1 MFKKHQDL
9 TFPTREA
16 LANYLA
22 MTMRRNRPAAK
33 RYPNSTIE
41 EMKTKHFDIRNAIS
55 MNPDIFPSAPR
66 IINGNLIGE
75 TYILN
80 TKNLKTAL
88 RTVWDYEWQGT
99 ITRNR

>member
-55 MNPDIFPSAPR
+55 
-66 IINGNLIGE
+66 
-75 TYILN
+75 
-80 TKNLKTAL
+80 
-88 RTVWDYEWQGT
+88 RTEKPYRLAKSPIMKG
-99 ITRNR
+99 